1 MLKYDVEAQPK
12 AHKKNLR
19 MSTTTGSGWLG
30 VGALLAAAGA
40 SVCCVLPVVVAFAG
54 VGSAAFGAMFEPY
67 RPYMIG
73 ATVLLL
79 GFAFYRAYRPQQAEC
94 APGESCAVPEN
105 RRRQRLL
112 LWIVAVVAVLL
123 LTFPYYIN
131 LIL

>member
-1 MLKYDVEAQPK
+1 
-12 AHKKNLR
+12 

-30 VGALLAAAGA
+30 AGALLAAAGA
-40 SVCCVLPVVVAFAG
+40 SVCCVLPVVVALAG

-94 APGESCAVPEN
+94 APGESCAMPEN

-112 LWIVAVVAVLL
+112 LWIVAVVAGLL

>member
-1 MLKYDVEAQPK
+1 
-12 AHKKNLR
+12 
-19 MSTTTGSGWLG
+19 MSTTTESNWLG
-30 VGALLAAAGA
+30 AGALLTAFGA

-67 RPYMIG
+67 RPYMIV
-73 ATVLLL
+73 ATALLL
-79 GFAFYRAYRPQQAEC
+79 GFAFYRAYRPQEAEC
-94 APGESCAVPEN
+94 APEESCAVPEN

-112 LWIVAVVAVLL
+112 LWIVAVVALLL

>member
-1 MLKYDVEAQPK
+1 
-12 AHKKNLR
+12 
-19 MSTTTGSGWLG
+19 MSTTTAKSGWLG
-30 VGALLAAAGA
+30 FGALLAATGA

-79 GFAFYRAYRPQQAEC
+79 GLAFYRAHRPQQAEC
-94 APGESCAVPEN
+94 APAESCAVPEN
-105 RRRQRLL
+105 RQRQRLL
-112 LWIVAVVAVLL
+112 LWIVAIVAVLL

-131 LIL
+131 FIL

>member
-1 MLKYDVEAQPK
+1 
-12 AHKKNLR
+12 
-19 MSTTTGSGWLG
+19 MSTTTGSSWLG
-30 VGALLAAAGA
+30 VGALLAAVGA

-79 GFAFYRAYRPQQAEC
+79 GFAFYRAYRPQATEC

-112 LWIVAVVAVLL
+112 LWIVAIVAMLL

-131 LIL
+131 WIL